1 MIGDAAQERA
11 RGHVREP
18 VDHPL
23 RVAFLAQFRAEHL
36 PGGAKRSLRQILGG
50 VPQSGPGRQ
59 GKASKVAGE
68 VVDLTPRQLRRRG
81 VVGQAALLLAA
92 GAELETDPERRD
104 ELRQLA
110 QSARAAAAP
119 KQLEFNFFAGNT
131 SVAHEY
137 WDAIDARLRPLTNPG
152 MHRDCHAA
160 LGHIVRHLKWQSS
173 ESNVTAA
180 QLAELMRMDKAAV
193 SRVLKL
199 LEQIG
204 AIVRTPNPK
213 NRREKAIRINPE
225 AAYYGDL
232 NKHAETVQ
240 EFSTVV
246 RFPKQPA

>member
-1 MIGDAAQERA
+1 MAIPSDLKKRL
-11 RGHVREP
+11 REMDDGQREC
-18 VDHPL
+18 V
-23 RVAFLAQFRAEHL
+23 LAQFRAEHL
-36 PGGAKRSLRQILGG
+36 PGGARRSLRQVLDGI
-50 VPQSGPGRQ
+50 PQTGPGRQ
-59 GKASKVAGE
+59 GRAKGE

-119 KQLEFNFFAGNT
+119 RQLEFNFFAGNT

-246 RFPKQPA
+246 NFPKQPA